1 MNTNAAIQLERA
13 ITHLIVTDNE
23 HIASYARLLDK
34 RMFLEPV
41 NHQFITS
48 AADLLSEGNMSRLNL
63 IERLEQEGVKN
74 PNENYTLQAA
84 AITSSSR
91 FATHY
96 AAWIEHARL
105 KFIENCDLE
114 FAGATPT
121 AADLI
126 FKRTQCLELVR
137 AIGVPDEGV
146 TMRTAAEGAVD
157 WLKHLRS
164 VQGKSIV
171 STGYPEIDRN
181 IIGLMPGTL
190 TTLAARPGVGK
201 TTLAAL
207 WALNAQ
213 ESAPVLFNSLE
224 MSPSRLSVKITAL
237 SNGTNSM
244 DYERSFEATDLKFN
258 ETADALMGRSD
269 LNIRFFEQQ
278 DPWALESSII
288 MLKPSLVIWDFLQI
302 TATPGKFASRR
313 SEFIGEVARSLQI
326 IAKRRNVPIVVLS
339 QLNRDGDG
347 GQASLANLKDSGVI
361 EEASDN
367 VLFLERPQMGEP
379 GADSLRAILSIKKAR
394 SGFPGAQVELMMNPK
409 TGSFEYWNTIAAA
422 QMLHEVE
429 SR

>member
-1 MNTNAAIQLERA
+1 
-13 ITHLIVTDNE
+13 
-23 HIASYARLLDK
+23 
-34 RMFLEPV
+34 
-41 NHQFITS
+41 
-48 AADLLSEGNMSRLNL
+48 
-63 IERLEQEGVKN
+63 
-74 PNENYTLQAA
+74 
-84 AITSSSR
+84 
-91 FATHY
+91 
-96 AAWIEHARL
+96 
-105 KFIENCDLE
+105 
-114 FAGATPT
+114 
-121 AADLI
+121 
-126 FKRTQCLELVR
+126 
-137 AIGVPDEGV
+137 
-146 TMRTAAEGAVD
+146 MRTAAEGAVD